1 MSRDTL
7 IHSLSNTV
15 WLPLLP
21 ADYTQSCRF
30 SCLFP
35 ESDDIKFYFF
45 FYDISLFT
53 HMLPFGEMSIHILV
67 IILETP
73 PLDCL
78 RYPTVQFIIKWNTIN
93 YQSS

>member
-1 MSRDTL
+1 MNRDAL

-15 WLPLLP
+15 WLPFLP

-30 SCLFP
+30 SCLFS
-35 ESDDIKFYFF
+35 ESDDIKFFLIFFLRYFF
-45 FYDISLFT
+45 
-53 HMLPFGEMSIHILV
+53 IHSHASFWGNVNFPKNILV

-78 RYPTVQFIIKWNTIN
+78 CYPTVQFIIK
-93 YQSS
+93 

>member
-1 MSRDTL
+1 MNRDTL

-21 ADYTQSCRF
+21 ADYTQSSRF

-45 FYDISLFT
+45 FTIFLYSLTCFLWGNVNSYSCHNLRDT
-53 HMLPFGEMSIHILV
+53 TLGLSTLPHCSVHYKMEH
-67 IILETP
+67 
-73 PLDCL
+73 
-78 RYPTVQFIIKWNTIN
+78 Y
-93 YQSS
+93 